1 MTIKKGTVLTIKS
14 KEELLKQP
22 SVRDCVLYLYN
33 NKDGV
38 HMPRPM
44 LNYKSI
50 ATTEDLNSNKKWY
63 FYSGGFYWHDWMFD
77 LSNIK
82 DLNASAFLKT
92 E

>member
-1 MTIKKGTVLTIKS
+1 
-14 KEELLKQP
+14 
-22 SVRDCVLYLYN
+22 
-33 NKDGV
+33 
-38 HMPRPM
+38 MPRPM

-63 FYSGGFYWHDWMFD
+63 FYSGGFYWHYWMFD

-82 DLNASAFLKT
+82 DLNTSAFLKT